1 LWYIMPVEMTDGVDL
16 GAHSS
21 QNDGT
26 PVGQPDSNFNRY
38 DACPKSG
45 HRNVSCVEIVICHPP
60 FPALAI
66 CLKATHAERGML
78 ESIHRHEYLHSHC
91 ERQRKTI
98 LSKAIRVCLRQMHE
112 AELG

>member
-60 FPALAI
+60 FPALAS
-66 CLKATHAERGML
+66 CLKATRAER
-78 ESIHRHEYLHSHC
+78 C
-91 ERQRKTI
+91 I
-98 LSKAIRVCLRQMHE
+98 LRVNAQTQIPSFALRE
-112 AELG
+112 AREIVSCKSDTKRLPPTARS